1 MNFRKDNVQ
10 RDFEEFMTES
20 QQLER
25 EYEVTIDQNEK
36 KIIELKT
43 SNMKTQ
49 NEIDSLKVNMFLVI
63 KMIIYTMIR
72 NKQHRNINCRMH
84 T

>member
-63 KMIIYTMIR
+63 MMIIYTMIR

>member
-1 MNFRKDNVQ
+1 
-10 RDFEEFMTES
+10 MTES

-43 SNMKTQ
+43 NNMRTQ
-49 NEIDSLKVNMFLVI
+49 NEIDTLKVSM
-63 KMIIYTMIR
+63 
-72 NKQHRNINCRMH
+72 
-84 T
+84 